1 MIKNIPASLKPNQKL
16 IKKRS
21 AFALII
27 GCAMMAAVLSCR
39 NTEGGQNQQ
48 SGAPVAQAYPVLKVT
63 THNTTLQSQYPATLQ
78 GQQNIEVRP
87 KIDGYIEHIY
97 IDEGA
102 TVKKGQL
109 LFRISAP
116 QYEQDVKNALAAIN
130 SAEADVNTAKL
141 QVEKTKPLVA
151 KGIISDYELKSAEDA
166 LKVKEAALLQSKTTL
181 ANARTNLSYT
191 TVTSPVD
198 GVAGMIPYKLGSLV
212 SSTTTSPL
220 TMISNISKVYA
231 YFSMNEKQLL
241 DFSRQYKG
249 NTLEAKLKQLPQ
261 VSLVLSDGTDYPEK
275 GKIESIGGQINSETG
290 AATFRATFPNPVRL
304 IRSGGSA
311 TVTIPVPVKDALLVP
326 QRSTYELQGKRFV
339 YLVNGDKVKSTE
351 ITTMSNTPGQYFVVT
366 DGIKPGDQ
374 IVYEAATPIADG
386 TAIKPQMQP
395 EGQVYKDIK

>member
-1 MIKNIPASLKPNQKL
+1 MIKNISLKLNETL
-16 IKKRS
+16 IKRGP
-21 AFALII
+21 AFAILM
-27 GCAMMAAVLSCR
+27 GCAMMASLGCR
-39 NTEGGQNQQ
+39 DSQGSQNQQ
-48 SGAPVAQAYPVLKVT
+48 GGATVAQAYPVLKVT

-78 GQQNIEVRP
+78 GVQNIEIRP

-109 LFRISAP
+109 LFKISAP

-130 SAEADVNTAKL
+130 SAQADVNTARL

-151 KGIISDYELKSAEDA
+151 KEIISDYELKSAEDA
-166 LKVKEAALLQSKTTL
+166 LKVKEAALLQAKTTL

-191 TVTSPVD
+191 TITSPVD

-212 SSTTTSPL
+212 SSTTTQPL

-249 NTLEAKLKQLPQ
+249 STLEAKLKQLPE
-261 VSLVLSDGTDYPEK
+261 VSLILSDGTDYPEK
-275 GKIESIGGQINSETG
+275 GKIESIGGQINAETG
-290 AATFRATFPNPVRL
+290 AASFRATFPNPVRL

-311 TVTIPVPVKDALLVP
+311 TVVIPEPVKDALLVP

-351 ITTMSNTPGQYFVVT
+351 IATLPDAAGQYFVVT
-366 DGIKPGDQ
+366 NGIKPGDQ
-374 IVYEAATPIADG
+374 IVYEAAAPIADG
-386 TAIKPQMQP
+386 TAIKPQIQP
-395 EGQVYKDIK
+395 EDQVYKDIK

>member
-1 MIKNIPASLKPNQKL
+1 MIKNTPASLKPHQL
-16 IKKRS
+16 IRKRP

-27 GCAMMAAVLSCR
+27 GCAIMTAIGCR
-39 NTEGGQNQQ
+39 NTEGGQAQQ
-48 SGAPVAQAYPVLKVT
+48 SGAPVAQAYPVLKVS

-78 GQQNIEVRP
+78 GVQNIEIRP

-109 LFRISAP
+109 LFKINAP
-116 QYEQDVKNALAAIN
+116 QYEQEVKNSLAAIN

-141 QVEKTKPLVA
+141 QVEKTRPLVT

-166 LKVKEAALLQSKTTL
+166 LKVKEAALMQAKTTL

-249 NTLEAKLKQLPQ
+249 STLEAKLKQLPE
-261 VSLVLSDGTDYPEK
+261 VSLILSDGTDYPEK

-290 AATFRATFPNPVRL
+290 AASFRATFPNPVRL

-311 TVTIPVPVKDALLVP
+311 TITIPVPVKDALLVP

-339 YLVNGDKVKSTE
+339 YLLNGDKVKSAE
-351 ITTMSNTPGQYFVVT
+351 ITTMPDPAGQYFVVT
-366 DGIKPGDQ
+366 GGIKAGDQ
-374 IVYEAATPIADG
+374 IVYEAATTIPDG
-386 TAIKPQMQP
+386 TAIKPQMQA
-395 EGQVYKDIK
+395 EDQVYKDIK